1 MHRCIQCLQ
10 PIRETLTI
18 FNFYRPREQFCHACR
33 QQWEVVALDSKVDR
47 CPKCLNKQRTDSG
60 VCLDCQ
66 FLEKTFTLM
75 SQLYCDYQYTG
86 VMKEVIHNYKFMRDY
101 YLAKVLASKLKL
113 PKTSYD
119 MIVPI
124 PSPYE
129 RDAERT
135 FNPVTTVLDYMGVT
149 YTNLLKT
156 QLRPKQSRL
165 GKIERAKASNPF
177 YIDSEID
184 LTGKVILLVDD
195 IYTTGLTVHH
205 AGELLCDK
213 SVRKFKVFA
222 FSR

>member
-1 MHRCIQCLQ
+1 
-10 PIRETLTI
+10 
-18 FNFYRPREQFCHACR
+18 
-33 QQWEVVALDSKVDR
+33 
-47 CPKCLNKQRTDSG
+47 
-60 VCLDCQ
+60 
-66 FLEKTFTLM
+66 M

-101 YLAKVLASKLKL
+101 YLAKVLASKLKP

-149 YTNLLKT
+149 YINLLKT
-156 QLRPKQSRL
+156 KLRPKQSQL
-165 GKIERAKASNPF
+165 GKIARAQASNPF
-177 YIDSEID
+177 YIEKEID
-184 LTGKVILLVDD
+184 ITNKEILLVDD

-205 AGELLCDK
+205 AGEILCDK
-213 SVRKFKVFA
+213 NVRKFKVFA

>member
-10 PIRETLTI
+10 PIHETLTV
-18 FNFYRPREQFCHACR
+18 FNFYRPREQFCQSC
-33 QQWEVVALDSKVDR
+33 QKQWETVTLDLNSRR
-47 CPKCLNKQRTDSG
+47 CPRCLNKQTTDSD

-101 YLAKVLASKLKL
+101 YLAKVLASKLKP

-149 YTNLLKT
+149 YINLLKT
-156 QLRPKQSRL
+156 KLRPKQSQL
-165 GKIERAKASNPF
+165 GKIARAQASNPF
-177 YIDSEID
+177 YIEKEID
-184 LTGKVILLVDD
+184 ITNKEILLVDD

-205 AGELLCDK
+205 AGEILCDK
-213 SVRKFKVFA
+213 NVRKFKVFA